1 MTDDL
6 DGLVERLQAPIRI
19 VGTTSEDACEIY
31 DDLRLDAAAA
41 IMRLRGENE
50 RLIRI
55 NKDHCSAVNTYI
67 LSCIKLETNSPPPRP
82 NWRRRGRRLD
92 RLQNVNLTMSWKIMR
107 KCLAALQRATFA
119 APAPSWRSPMP
130 EEIPIA
136 FGWLVALLA
145 GLSLYLDGRVHW

>member
-67 LSCIKLETNSPPPRP
+67 LSCIKLEN
-82 NWRRRGRRLD
+82 
-92 RLQNVNLTMSWKIMR
+92 K
-107 KCLAALQRATFA
+107 LAAAEAELAKAREALRPFAECQPYDVMEDHEEMFGGITAGDLRRARA
-119 APAPSWRSPMP
+119 IVEKPDA
-130 EEIPIA
+130 
-136 FGWLVALLA
+136 
-145 GLSLYLDGRVHW
+145 